1 MATVPTVGKH
11 HRLFEQEESGRCG
24 QRGTRFFGHARTN
37 AGLRGRTRLPMCSLP
52 NGRVPGMSEQAILMQ
67 GPAAGRVVEV
77 ELNGNGWPPDHLV
90 VESVSQE
97 RVAEWLR
104 PLAPDPEIYLR
115 TFWSWNVNGEP
126 AKDDEGRWCFMWRDP
141 RNPNRFS

>member
-1 MATVPTVGKH
+1 
-11 HRLFEQEESGRCG
+11 
-24 QRGTRFFGHARTN
+24 
-37 AGLRGRTRLPMCSLP
+37 
-52 NGRVPGMSEQAILMQ
+52 MSEQAILMQ

-104 PLAPDPEIYLR
+104 PLAPEPEIYLR
-115 TFWSWNVNGEP
+115 TFWNWNVNGEP
-126 AKDDEGRWCFMWRDP
+126 AKDDEGRWCFLWRDP
-141 RNPNRFS
+141 RNPNRSG